1 MPGPQS
7 CFFRPCATPPADA
20 EAASHKLLVRG
31 GFIRQVGAGLWTF
44 LPLGW
49 RVHQKVVQIIREE
62 INAIGGQEMLEPVL
76 TPAEL
81 WETSGRIGIPIVFK
95 LKDRAGRDFV
105 LPFSHEETM
114 TFHARELQSYKQL
127 PQLWYHFST
136 KERDEPRPRGGL
148 LRVREFIMKD
158 SYSFDR
164 DEAGLDRSFDAHKGA
179 YERIWERCGLE
190 AYYVEA
196 ESGIMGGRESSGF
209 MAPAESGE
217 NILVRCE
224 NGDYFADYDAARGI
238 PRAPDVPRAAGP
250 AGGGRDAGRGDDRG
264 AGGASSASTRPR
276 RRRRC
281 RSWSASGW
289 CWRSIRGDDRLSEE
303 KLVTAL
309 GEAYRPDDGGR
320 DQGGRSAPA
329 AARSGRSAVTVD
341 VVADEALREG
351 QFVAGANRDGW
362 HLRGVRRAATTTRS
376 SRTSGRR
383 TPATRARC
391 AAASC
396 IEQPAIEL
404 GHIFKLGTFYSV
416 PFGATFLDED
426 GEEKP
431 LVMGSYGIGPA
442 RTMAAIVEQHHDDK
456 GIQWPASVAPY
467 DVHIVVL
474 PGLEE
479 HARGGRRRARRGRL
493 RRAARRPRCACGGEV
508 RGRRSDRLP
517 GARDRRA
524 KGGGRRYGGRSRA
537 REGGRQRGERGRARL
552 DSAREARL
560 MARKRR
566 FSDDAVR
573 PDDRAAD
580 GRRPAHVPL
589 ARGEDEALG
598 GLPEPPRA
606 RQPSGSVGRR
616 DQDARACARRRGR
629 ALPRVPPARDHRPAR
644 AHAGPDR
651 QAVPALQ
658 HVAGTIAATGRGA
671 AWLAR

>member
-1 MPGPQS
+1 VIARASQLFLPTL
-7 CFFRPCATPPADA
+7 REPPAEA

-62 INAIGGQEMLEPVL
+62 IDAIGGQEMLEPVL

-81 WETSGRIGIPIVFK
+81 WETSGRIRIPIVFK
-95 LKDRAGRDFV
+95 LKDRAGRDYV

-164 DEAGLDRSFDAHKGA
+164 DEAGLEKSFDAHRGA
-179 YERIWERCGLE
+179 YERIWQRCGLE

-238 PRAPDVPRAAGP
+238 PRAPGFPESLERPEDVETPGVGTIEALAEFLGIDPAATSKAMP
-250 AGGGRDAGRGDDRG
+250 VMAGE
-264 AGGASSASTRPR
+264 RPVLVLV
-276 RRRRC
+276 
-281 RSWSASGW
+281 
-289 CWRSIRGDDRLSEE
+289 RGDDRLSEE

-309 GEAYRPDDGGR
+309 GEAYRPMTDEEIRAVFGAGG
-320 DQGGRSAPA
+320 GSLGPV
-329 AARSGRSAVTVD
+329 AVTID
-341 VVADEALREG
+341 ILADEALREG

-362 HLRGVRRAATTTRS
+362 HLRGVET
-376 SRTSGRR
+376 GRDYHPR
-383 TPATRARC
+383 FADIRQANAGDACPVC
-391 AAASC
+391 GGKL

-416 PFGATFLDED
+416 RFGATFLDED

-431 LVMGSYGIGPA
+431 LVMGSYGIGPG
-442 RTMAAIVEQHHDDK
+442 RTMAAIVEQHHDEY
-456 GIQWPASVAPY
+456 GIQWPPAVAPY
-467 DVHIVVL
+467 HIHIVAL
-474 PGLEE
+474 PGLTEQAE
-479 HARGGRRRARRGRL
+479 SLGAEL
-493 RRAARRPRCACGGEV
+493 DAAGFDV
-508 RGRRSDRLP
+508 L
-517 GARDRRA
+517 
-524 KGGGRRYGGRSRA
+524 
-537 REGGRQRGERGRARL
+537 
-552 DSAREARL
+552 
-560 MARKRR
+560 
-566 FSDDAVR
+566 V
-573 PDDRAAD
+573 DDRDARAGEKFAD
-580 GRRPAHVPL
+580 ADLIGCPL
-589 ARGEDEALG
+589 RVT
-598 GLPEPPRA
+598 
-606 RQPSGSVGRR
+606 VGRR
-616 DQDARACARRRGR
+616 LAEDGTVDLRERTKGE
-629 ALPRVPPARDHRPAR
+629 DN
-644 AHAGPDR
+644 
-651 QAVPALQ
+651 AVSVGEL
-658 HVAGTIAATGRGA
+658 VSKVREK
-671 AWLAR
+671 LS